1 MSHRWIRRCA
11 MPFALACAAGSAA
24 GFATATQAQAFPN
37 KPVHLVVGFPPG
49 GASDI
54 VARLLQPHLQKELG
68 QPFVIE
74 NRPGANGN
82 IANEV
87 VARAQPDG
95 YTLLLGNPG
104 PLVLNPYLY
113 KRVPVDPVKA
123 FVPVTQLTESPM
135 VVVVPANSPL
145 KSMGDLLAK
154 ARQNPGKVTYGSAG
168 NGSSMHVAGATL
180 QVHLNT
186 PLIHVPYKGSGPALN
201 DLLAG
206 QLDFMAD
213 SRSTTLP
220 LIRDGRLRAL
230 AVTGSRRVADLP
242 DIPTVAEAGVKG
254 FDVTTW
260 LGVVAP
266 AGTPAPVVQRLHS
279 AFSSALRN
287 PSVQARLAE
296 LGTGIKA
303 STPAEFAGAL
313 DTERNSARQ
322 LVRESGMTIE

>member
-1 MSHRWIRRCA
+1 MSHRWYQRCA
-11 MPFALACAAGSAA
+11 AACA
-24 GFATATQAQAFPN
+24 TALVTLAHGAEFPD
-37 KPVHLVVGFPPG
+37 KPVRLVVGFPPG

-54 VARLLQPHLQKELG
+54 VARLLQPHLQKDLG
-68 QPFVIE
+68 QPVVIE

-87 VARAQPDG
+87 VARADADG

-104 PLVLNPYLY
+104 PLVLNPFLY

-123 FVPVTQLTESPM
+123 FTPVTQLTESPM
-135 VVVVPANSPL
+135 VVVVPAASPL
-145 KSMGDLLAK
+145 KSIGDLLGK
-154 ARQNPGKVTYGSAG
+154 ARQQPGKLTYGSAG

-180 QVHLNT
+180 QVRLQT

-242 DIPTVAEAGVKG
+242 DVPTVAEAGVGG

-266 AGTPAPVVQRLHS
+266 AGTPAPVVQRIYA
-279 AFSSALRN
+279 AFAGALKDK
-287 PSVQARLAE
+287 SVQARLAE
-296 LGTGIKA
+296 LGTNIKA
-303 STPAEFAGAL
+303 STPAQFASAL
-313 DTERNSARQ
+313 EEERKSARQ
-322 LVRESGMTIE
+322 LVRESGMSIE